1 MMQASSEETHL
12 PMEEQVRGHSP
23 PSTACANM
31 PAKRTF
37 CLATASGQGSVLL
50 GDGQHLWVE
59 AGRECCSLINSA
71 APWDPMLFRTSSV
84 NKGCTKAIQSQH
96 GDHGLR

>member
-1 MMQASSEETHL
+1 
-12 PMEEQVRGHSP
+12 MEEQVWGHSP
-23 PSTACANM
+23 LSTACANM

-59 AGRECCSLINSA
+59 AGGERHSLTNSP
-71 APWDPMLFRTSSV
+71 APRDLTLFRTSLV
-84 NKGCTKAIQSQH
+84 NKGLTKAIHSQH
-96 GDHGLR
+96 GDHGPR

>member
-1 MMQASSEETHL
+1 
-12 PMEEQVRGHSP
+12 MEEQVRGHSP

-59 AGRECCSLINSA
+59 AGGERRSLTNSA
-71 APWDPMLFRTSSV
+71 APGDLTLFRTSSV
-84 NKGCTKAIQSQH
+84 NKGLTKAIHSQH
-96 GDHGLR
+96 GDHGPR

>member
-1 MMQASSEETHL
+1 
-12 PMEEQVRGHSP
+12 MEEQVQGHSP

-50 GDGQHLWVE
+50 GDGQHLWME
-59 AGRECCSLINSA
+59 AGGERCSLTNSV
-71 APWDPMLFRTSSV
+71 APRDLTLFRTSSV
-84 NKGCTKAIQSQH
+84 NKGLTKAIHSQH
-96 GDHGLR
+96 GDHGPH